1 MAAEVSKKR
10 GRALRS
16 KPKAEEEVAAK
27 VKAVAS
33 PQPTKRKAAE
43 DASPVA
49 SKKAK
54 PAKAALVEKKVKEK
68 EAALAVAEEDA
79 PPKARTK
86 NSSRKVPKEAEPVEE
101 PAAAADTDEEVDE
114 DDYEDEQALVQALG
128 FSGDDDD
135 GQEESTFKEGGDVG
149 VIPKLSNKTKK
160 SIEASSGDG
169 PRVIYIGHIP
179 YGFFEHEIRQYL
191 TQFGTITNLRV
202 SRNKKTGASKGYAF
216 VEFADAGTAA
226 IVAKTMDAYLLFGR
240 ILKVKLVPK
249 ESQHENLFKGANRRF
264 KKVPWTKMAG
274 KELEKP
280 KGEATWESKV
290 SRESRRRSGRLEKL
304 KASMGYEF
312 EAPALKSASAAVADA
327 KKALALEDKEEPK
340 AIEAPPVVDE
350 SPAAAEPEAEAE
362 AEKTNGATTKKAKA
376 PAKGKKGVKGK
387 RVKS

>member
-1 MAAEVSKKR
+1 MTAEVPKGK
-10 GRALRS
+10 GRALRA
-16 KPKAEEEVAAK
+16 KPKVEEEVA
-27 VKAVAS
+27 AVAS

-54 PAKAALVEKKVKEK
+54 PAKAAPAEKKVKEK
-68 EAALAVAEEDA
+68 KEAAPAVAEEDA
-79 PPKARTK
+79 PSKSKKRKSTKKAQ
-86 NSSRKVPKEAEPVEE
+86 KEEPVEE
-101 PAAAADTDEEVDE
+101 PMEEPATADTDEEDDE
-114 DDYEDEQALVQALG
+114 EDQALVQTLG
-128 FSGDDDD
+128 FSDDNDG

-149 VIPKLSNKTKK
+149 VIPKVSNKTKK
-160 SIEASSGDG
+160 SIEASAGDG

-216 VEFADAGTAA
+216 VEFSDAGTAA

-249 ESQHENLFKGANRRF
+249 ESQHESLFKGANRRF

-274 KELEKP
+274 RELEKP
-280 KGEATWESKV
+280 KGEATWENKV

-312 EAPALKSASAAVADA
+312 EAPALKSASTVIADA
-327 KKALALEDKEEPK
+327 KKAPALEDKEEPK
-340 AIEAPPVVDE
+340 VIEAPPVVDE
-350 SPAAAEPEAEAE
+350 SPAAEPEAEAE
-362 AEKTNGATTKKAKA
+362 AEKTNGASTGKAKA
-376 PAKGKKGVKGK
+376 PAKGKKGAKGK
-387 RVKS
+387 KVKS

>member
-1 MAAEVSKKR
+1 MTAEVPKR
-10 GRALRS
+10 KGRALRA
-16 KPKAEEEVAAK
+16 KPMVEEEVAA
-27 VKAVAS
+27 VAS
-33 PQPTKRKAAE
+33 PQHTKRKAAE
-43 DASPVA
+43 DASPIA

-54 PAKAALVEKKVKEK
+54 PAKAAPAEKKAKEKK
-68 EAALAVAEEDA
+68 EAAPAVPEEDA
-79 PPKARTK
+79 PSKSKTRKSAEKAQ
-86 NSSRKVPKEAEPVEE
+86 KEDPVEEPVEE
-101 PAAAADTDEEVDE
+101 PAAADTDEGVDE
-114 DDYEDEQALVQALG
+114 EDDEEDQALVQTLG
-128 FSGDDDD
+128 FSDDDDD

-149 VIPKLSNKTKK
+149 VIPKVSNKTKK
-160 SIEASSGDG
+160 SIEASAGDG

-216 VEFADAGTAA
+216 VEFSDAGTAA

-249 ESQHENLFKGANRRF
+249 ESQHESLFKGANRRF

-274 KELEKP
+274 RELEKP
-280 KGEATWESKV
+280 KGEATWENKV

-312 EAPALKSASAAVADA
+312 EAPALKSASTVIADA
-327 KKALALEDKEEPK
+327 KKAPALEDKEEPK

-362 AEKTNGATTKKAKA
+362 AEKTNGASTKKAKA
-376 PAKGKKGVKGK
+376 PAKGKKGAKGK
-387 RVKS
+387 KVKS

>member
-1 MAAEVSKKR
+1 MAAEVSKKK
-10 GRALRS
+10 GRALRAR
-16 KPKAEEEVAAK
+16 PRAEEEVAVK

-43 DASPVA
+43 DVSPVA

-54 PAKAALVEKKVKEK
+54 PAKAALVEKKVKENK
-68 EAALAVAEEDA
+68 EAAPVITEDA
-79 PPKARTK
+79 PSKTK
-86 NSSRKVPKEAEPVEE
+86 TKKCAKKVQKEEEPVEE
-101 PAAAADTDEEVDE
+101 PTTADTDEEVEE
-114 DDYEDEQALVQALG
+114 DDEGDEQALVQTLG
-128 FSGDDDD
+128 FSDDDGG

-149 VIPKLSNKTKK
+149 IIPKVSNKTKK
-160 SIEASSGDG
+160 SIEASAGDG
-169 PRVIYIGHIP
+169 PGVIYIGHIP

-216 VEFADAGTAA
+216 VEFADASTAA

-327 KKALALEDKEEPK
+327 KKAPALEDEEEPK
-340 AIEAPPVVDE
+340 AIEVSPVVDE
-350 SPAAAEPEAEAE
+350 SPAAAEPEVEAE
-362 AEKTNGATTKKAKA
+362 AEKTNGASTKKAKA

-387 RVKS
+387 KVKS